1 MELSILNLLL
11 VLFVAWIGGQIAAR
25 LGYPSV
31 LGELIAGIIFGPP
44 LLGILYGSDAINVL
58 AELGVLMMML
68 YIGMEIDPREL
79 GKASKGGV
87 LAALGGFIVPFAL
100 GMWIVVASNG
110 TTIAGVFVGMAMGV
124 TSLATKS
131 RILVDLKILDTRIA
145 HVMLAGALVADTLS
159 LIIFAG
165 ILSFATAGELDLLM
179 ISTISVKVLLFF
191 FVSWLLGLKV
201 FPFLYKW
208 LKQRNITGRTFNATL
223 ILLIALAFAELAHLA
238 ELHSILGAFIAGLVL
253 REAITVK
260 KLSHELTDL
269 VKDVSLGFLAP
280 IFFVTAGFQVS
291 LDVLHSDT
299 ILLVG
304 TIVLAT
310 VGKVVG
316 TTLFYLPSGYGWRE
330 GLTIGAGMNGRGAVE
345 IVIAGIGLN
354 AGIIS
359 QEIFSILV
367 FMAIITTA
375 TVPVFLKMG
384 VEWLDR
390 RNELIRSTIGKEDIV
405 IVGAGSLARLFAKAL
420 VSKRPI
426 TMIDSNETN
435 CKKAAEMGLKANYGD
450 ALDDIILRDAGIDS
464 TGTLI
469 SMTPNAEVNVLI
481 AKRSYEEFLVPQIF
495 SAIID
500 EREKGLIKQLEA
512 VGGKQ
517 LFDRKVNILEW
528 ENMINNDQIILEQ
541 IKIETGSKT
550 ELEKKI
556 PSNALPMIIV
566 RENKKYV
573 YDGFESVN
581 KGDLI
586 FTLFR
591 KSDSN
596 TK

>member
-44 LLGILYGSDAINVL
+44 LLGILYGSEAINVL

-165 ILSFATAGELDLLM
+165 ILSFASAGELDLLM

-291 LDVLHSDT
+291 LEVLHSDT
-299 ILLVG
+299 TLLVG

-384 VEWLDR
+384 VEWLDK

-435 CKKAAEMGLKANYGD
+435 CKKAAEMGLKAHYGD

-481 AKRSYEEFLVPQIF
+481 AKRSYEEFLVPQIY

-556 PSNALPMIIV
+556 PSDALPMIIV

-596 TK
+596 T

>member
-11 VLFVAWIGGQIAAR
+11 VLFVAWIGGQLAVR

-31 LGELIAGIIFGPP
+31 LGELLAGIIFGPP
-44 LLGILYGSDAINVL
+44 LLGILFGSDAINVL
-58 AELGVLMMML
+58 AELGVIMMML

-100 GMWIVVASNG
+100 GLWIVVASGG

-159 LIIFAG
+159 LVIFAG

-179 ISTISVKVLLFF
+179 ISTIAVKVLLFF

-291 LDVLHSDT
+291 LEVIHTDT
-299 ILLVG
+299 TLLIG

-359 QEIFSILV
+359 QEIFSVLV
-367 FMAIITTA
+367 FMAIVTTA
-375 TVPVFLKMG
+375 TVPVLLKIG
-384 VEWLDR
+384 VEWLDK
-390 RNELIRSTIGKEDIV
+390 RNELVRSTIGKEDIV

-495 SAIID
+495 AAIID
-500 EREKGLIKQLEA
+500 EREKGLIKQLET
-512 VGGKQ
+512 VGGKL
-517 LFDRKVNILEW
+517 LFDRKINILEW

-541 IKIETGSKT
+541 IKIESGSKN

-556 PSNALPMIIV
+556 PTDALPMIIV

-573 YDGFESVN
+573 YDGLESVN

-591 KSDSN
+591 KPDPNS
-596 TK
+596 K

>member
-1 MELSILNLLL
+1 LELSILNLLL

-310 VGKVVG
+310 LGKVVG

>member
-1 MELSILNLLL
+1 LELSILNLLL

-44 LLGILYGSDAINVL
+44 LLGILYGSEAINVL

-165 ILSFATAGELDLLM
+165 ILSFASAGELDLLM

-291 LDVLHSDT
+291 LEVLHSDT
-299 ILLVG
+299 TLLVG

-384 VEWLDR
+384 VEWLDK

-435 CKKAAEMGLKANYGD
+435 CKKAAEMGLKAHYGD

-481 AKRSYEEFLVPQIF
+481 AKRSYEEFLVPQIY

-556 PSNALPMIIV
+556 PSDALPMIIV

-596 TK
+596 T